1 MWSMA
6 WDTEAEFNDAYCAR
20 VKRLREERGWTADQM
35 ATALGI
41 PPDRYRKYEVRSP
54 LPGYLVERFA
64 LVVDRSVSFVLMG
77 KDEVKSVVRRSP
89 QRTGTDG

>member
-1 MWSMA
+1 MA

-54 LPGYLVERFA
+54 LPGYLVERFS
-64 LVVDRSVSFVLMG
+64 LVVDRTVSFVLLG
-77 KDEVKSVVRRSP
+77 KDEARPAPRRAAP
-89 QRTGTDG
+89 RTGTDG